1 GVVGWCERSDVMR
14 QQTEQM
20 NHFAVAQAAAVEIE
34 KMVVVDGDSIVVRYS
49 LASVAVGAGVPGPT
63 NWANRPL
70 HYCWWRQT
78 VAEAVATGFLVW
90 KQSLCRGCL
99 CGPNVQEV
107 ASIS

>member
-1 GVVGWCERSDVMR
+1 MR

-20 NHFAVAQAAAVEIE
+20 NHFAVAQAAAAVEIE
-34 KMVVVDGDSIVVRYS
+34 KIAVVDGDSIVVRYS
-49 LASVAVGAGVPGPT
+49 LASVAAGVPGPT

-78 VAEAVATGFLVW
+78 VAVAVATGFLVW

-99 CGPNVQEV
+99 CGPNVQKL
-107 ASIS
+107 APIS